1 MKKMKKIIAVL
12 TAAVIS
18 VTALVTTAFTASAK
32 GVFDDAV
39 TMKPLTYYSEKLDKK
54 EVIYYK
60 IKASSDGKINLFC
73 GDTIG
78 GGWVRYSLIDAA
90 TNEIAEGFFTPNCKR
105 EFKDIE
111 KGTYYLKV
119 VAGNSDDLFF
129 EDLYYNFISDGKS
142 TVSYEEPTA
151 TIALK
156 LEKGD
161 SFRVAVVTTDYDGKI
176 KWTTTKKSVA
186 TISKGKVVAKGTG
199 MARIRAYLDDGS
211 YTEIMVIVEE

>member
-32 GVFDDAV
+32 GVFDNAV
-39 TMKPLTYYSEKLDKK
+39 TMKAMTYYSLNNLDRGDY
-54 EVIYYK
+54 EFFK
-60 IKASSDGKINLFC
+60 ITLKSS
-73 GDTIG
+73 GDLTLRWSYG
-78 GGWVRYSLIDAA
+78 GGVHAELYDSSANIVQEDFFIGYSRADERTIKEL
-90 TNEIAEGFFTPNCKR
+90 K
-105 EFKDIE
+105 
-111 KGTYYLKV
+111 KGTYYLKIF
-119 VAGNSDDLFF
+119 GNEGYTASVD
-129 EDLYYNFISDGKS
+129 DLYYVFNSDGKS

-161 SFRVAVVTTDYDGKI
+161 SFRVSVVTTDYDGKI

-199 MARIRAYLDDGS
+199 KARIRAYLDDGS
-211 YTEIMVIVEE
+211 YTEIMVIVE